1 MKIVGLS
8 GGIATGK
15 STFAAELRTLGFPV
29 IDSDD
34 IAKLVVKKGRWAHR
48 RIVKAFGSGVL
59 TPDGEVDR
67 EKLGDI
73 IFRDPHARRALNSA
87 THLPIL
93 GYLLADLLSNFLR
106 FKTVVIVDMPLLFET
121 GFYHFTS
128 PRLLVAAGEGMQR
141 RRLMARDGL
150 SEEAADVR
158 VSSQMPL
165 SAKRRLADIVV
176 ENDGDVEEL
185 RQSARTVGGL
195 LQRHRWLH
203 IWFFSPLG
211 LGLVAAALFS
221 LR

>member
-1 MKIVGLS
+1 MALSRSPFGGHVLGLAWA
-8 GGIATGK
+8 GISHTCRCLQRV
-15 STFAAELRTLGFPV
+15 STSLYTQAMLHALHHAP
-29 IDSDD
+29 D
-34 IAKLVVKKGRWAHR
+34 I
-48 RIVKAFGSGVL
+48 
-59 TPDGEVDR
+59 
-67 EKLGDI
+67 
-73 IFRDPHARRALNSA
+73 
-87 THLPIL
+87 PIQ
-93 GYLLADLLSNFLR
+93 
-106 FKTVVIVDMPLLFET
+106 IVDMPLLFET

>member
-15 STFAAELRTLGFPV
+15 STFAAELRTLKFPV

-34 IAKLVVKKGRWAHR
+34 IAKLVVKK
-48 RIVKAFGSGVL
+48 
-59 TPDGEVDR
+59 
-67 EKLGDI
+67 
-73 IFRDPHARRALNSA
+73 
-87 THLPIL
+87 
-93 GYLLADLLSNFLR
+93 
-106 FKTVVIVDMPLLFET
+106 IVDMPLLFET